1 MNEWDCTVR
10 MPSNYLQHLTVEAYN
25 YNDAKSIAESS
36 TGGKLLN
43 ATPCYR
49 SQSSDDSNSSSSDS
63 MDGASILGLL
73 LIAFIIFA
81 WKYILLFGGIGLIL
95 WFIWSNWDK

>member
-1 MNEWDCTVR
+1 
-10 MPSNYLQHLTVEAYN
+10 
-25 YNDAKSIAESS
+25 
-36 TGGKLLN
+36 
-43 ATPCYR
+43 
-49 SQSSDDSNSSSSDS
+49 
-63 MDGASILGLL
+63 MDGAGILGLL